1 MELYSVYH
9 LLAIPRNF
17 YLPSYPSY
25 FIHTPSV
32 TSFYVQENF
41 APVTVHVSAVSANV
55 TRMPTVN
62 TLDGT
67 VKTARH
73 VRENVRN

>member
-1 MELYSVYH
+1 MASLNYRWSFIV
-9 LLAIPRNF
+9 LDFVISTRLISM
-17 YLPSYPSY
+17 L
-25 FIHTPSV
+25 IHTPSV

-55 TRMPTVN
+55 TRMLTVN